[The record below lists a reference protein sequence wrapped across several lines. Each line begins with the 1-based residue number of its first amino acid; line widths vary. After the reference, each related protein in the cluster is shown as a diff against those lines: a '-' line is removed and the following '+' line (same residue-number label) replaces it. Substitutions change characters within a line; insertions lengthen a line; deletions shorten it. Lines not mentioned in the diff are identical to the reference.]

1 MVDETSY
8 AYLFLTFMIFLVLT
22 IVYLL
27 ILYIPT
33 TSFENEFNQISNQV
47 NTIIKDTGPVLD
59 QIEDTNQLVQEGV
72 ISFCQSYN
80 DPTSIFV
87 LRDYFGSTFE
97 PICDDIP
104 SNDDEYTGPINI

>member
-8 AYLFLTFMIFLVLT
+8 AYLFLSFMFFLVLT
-22 IVYLL
+22 IIYLL

-33 TSFENEFNQISNQV
+33 ASFENEFNNISGQV

-59 QIEDTNQLVQEGV
+59 QIEDTNKLVQEGV
-72 ISFCQSYN
+72 ISFCQAYN
-80 DPTSIFV
+80 DPDTVIV

-97 PICDDIP
+97 PICDVVP
-104 SNDDEYTGPINI
+104 PDDDDYTGPINV